1 MIEKLKK
8 LNIEELRDTIYSLN
22 KNELKTILN
31 ELENIKKRKGIWTEK
46 ETIIFVLTSVAYKQN
61 ENIDDKKCV
70 ISVEN
75 SQTPKEM
82 KNIIDKLKEIIKDFK
97 IKVEIEFIEKKKG

>member
-1 MIEKLKK
+1 MLEKLQE
-8 LNIEELRDTIYSLN
+8 LSIEELRETIYKLS

-31 ELENIKKRKGIWTEK
+31 ELEQIKKRKGIWTEK

-70 ISVEN
+70 ISVE
-75 SQTPKEM
+75 SPQTPKETD
-82 KNIIDKLKEIIKDFK
+82 IIDKLKEIIKKFK
-97 IKVEIEFIEKKKG
+97 IKVEIEIIEKKG